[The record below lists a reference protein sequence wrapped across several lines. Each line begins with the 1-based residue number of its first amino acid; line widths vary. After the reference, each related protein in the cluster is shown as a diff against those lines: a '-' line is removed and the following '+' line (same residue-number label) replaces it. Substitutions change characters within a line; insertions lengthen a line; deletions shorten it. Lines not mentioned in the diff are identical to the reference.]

1 MMVIIGDWLYF
12 HAAVDD
18 YIDNTIFGLD
28 YGVLYLKDALNP
40 IHALYDDGDVNV
52 NDPGFEVQVNI

>member
-1 MMVIIGDWLYF
+1 MVIIGDWLYF

-40 IHALYDDGDVNV
+40 IHDDGDMNV
-52 NDPGFEVQVNI
+52 KNPGFEVQVNI